1 MSLSSES
8 LSLEI
13 PADSF
18 SFGIKFSKFFQSS
31 IDVKGSTPLETN
43 VSHRFF
49 LGGSILENQYSWT
62 HLSQNMGACQWYLLS
77 PPPQH
82 KHRATCERK
91 LSPTLANLL
100 TSPTYLCPGGTILL
114 SQASL
119 SPRYERSL
127 PQKTNTSLF
136 PYHISQP
143 ESSAGPQFSWSW
155 HQVSFH
161 KKTRAHLVKTCYI
174 QAWDQNLSTAGKE
187 NLCIQLAWR
196 LEQSKHSSK
205 GHTAHT
211 GVTSRSARPWA
222 PRDLFFIRP
231 LFSGAGDTTSF
242 SNT

>member
-1 MSLSSES
+1 MF
-8 LSLEI
+8 
-13 PADSF
+13 PTDSF
-18 SFGIKFSKFFQSS
+18 WEAASLRSS
-31 IDVKGSTPLETN
+31 ILDHTSPRIGEL
-43 VSHRFF
+43 VSDISFPH
-49 LGGSILENQYSWT
+49 
-62 HLSQNMGACQWYLLS
+62 LLS
-77 PPPQH
+77 INTEPPVRGSWVLH
-82 KHRATCERK
+82 WLT
-91 LSPTLANLL
+91 NLL
-100 TSPTYLCPGGTILL
+100 TSPTYLCPGGTVLL

-119 SPRYERSL
+119 SPSCERSL
-127 PQKTNTSLF
+127 PQKTKTSLCL
-136 PYHISQP
+136 YHISQP

-161 KKTRAHLVKTCYI
+161 KKTRAHLVKMCYI
-174 QAWDQNLSTAGKE
+174 QARDQNLSTEGKE

-196 LEQSKHSSK
+196 LEQSKHSST